1 MLPFIGYF
9 IGWLVAILFKQNY
22 EDRLAIAV
30 EAGIQNT
37 GIAIFV
43 LRFALP
49 QPEADLTTVVP
60 VAVAI
65 MTPFPLMAYYLCYK
79 GRELYVYFFFFLIQL
94 SRFVHP
100 IAGTR
105 RFNAVIRCR
114 LLITFQFVTLF
125 IYSVRKY
132 RTRNYPIE
140 TKTSLTQRTSLS

>member
-9 IGWLVAILFKQNY
+9 IGWLVAVLFKQNY

-37 GIAIFV
+37 GISIFV
-43 LRFALP
+43 LRLALT

-79 GRELYVYFFFFLIQL
+79 GRELYVYFHYFPFLIESNCTL
-94 SRFVHP
+94 IEYKTHIF
-100 IAGTR
+100 
-105 RFNAVIRCR
+105 IRCH
-114 LLITFQFVTLF
+114 LLMAHPPNL
-125 IYSVRKY
+125 SVFFY
-132 RTRNYPIE
+132 
-140 TKTSLTQRTSLS
+140 L